1 MDNPFNISFG
11 ETSLSIIDRDKE
23 FNEVVSIFDSS
34 SPETKI
40 FVLTGARG
48 CGKTVL
54 LSKIKEHYSK
64 EKNWITVD
72 LNQYSNMLEQLAAK
86 IYEEGKV
93 KHLFLKTEFNFS
105 FKCLSFSIHGE
116 NPVTNVDSLLDK
128 MFKYLLRK
136 KIKVLITVDD
146 VSSNDNVK
154 QFSQAY
160 QSFIRE
166 KYQAYLLMTGLYE
179 NVSNLQNTK
188 NLTFLLRAPKIQL
201 SKLSI
206 RSIALAYEKYLNVN
220 SEVATS
226 FAKLTN
232 GYAYGYQLLG
242 NMLFKS
248 PEKTVNKDI
257 LNRFD
262 ISLEDNVYMKIWESI
277 SPAEKSILFAMTSS
291 NRVKEILDITKISN
305 SMLQV
310 YKKRLSNAGIIDI
323 SSRGLISFALP
334 RFKEFVKFQ
343 KQLIE

>member
-11 ETSLSIIDRDKE
+11 ETSLSVINRDKE
-23 FNEVVSIFDSS
+23 FNDVVSTFDSS
-34 SPETKI
+34 SPETKVFI
-40 FVLTGARG
+40 LTGARG

-54 LSKIKEHYSK
+54 LSKIKEYYSK
-64 EKNWITVD
+64 EKNWVTVD

-86 IYEEGKV
+86 IYEEGKA

-105 FKCLSFSIHGE
+105 FKCLSFSIQGE

-128 MFKYLLRK
+128 IFKYLLKK

-146 VSSNDNVK
+146 VGNNNNVK

-179 NVSNLQNTK
+179 NVSNLQNTN

-206 RSIALAYEKYLNVN
+206 RSIALSYEKYLKVN
-220 SEVATS
+220 SEDATS

-248 PEKTVNKDI
+248 TKKLVNKDI

-262 ISLEDNVYMKIWESI
+262 TSLEDNVYMKIWESV
-277 SPAEKSILFAMTSS
+277 SLTEKTILFAMTSS
-291 NRVKEILDITKISN
+291 NKVKEILETTKMSN

-310 YKKRLSNAGIIDI
+310 YKKRLFNAGIIDI
-323 SSRGLISFALP
+323 SSRGLISFSLP
-334 RFKEFVKFQ
+334 RFKEFVNFQ